1 MIEVKNLTKRYG
13 TNTALNNVSFTVE
26 EGTIVGFLGPNGAG
40 KSTTM
45 NIITGYLSA
54 TSGSVT
60 VQGKN
65 TLENPNEVKKL
76 IGYLPEL
83 PPLYM
88 DMTVK
93 EYLNF
98 MYELKGVKLDRKQ
111 HIGEICRLTKI
122 DNVYTRLIGN
132 LSKGYKQRVGIAQAL
147 LGNPPVLILDE
158 PTVGLDPKQII
169 EIRNLIKSLGRNHTI
184 ILSSHI
190 LPEVQAVCERV
201 IVMNNGCLVA
211 DGATDT
217 LAHDLSAEH
226 RIIARIDGPE
236 SEILQAIRGM
246 EHIVEVYSLG
256 EKEKGVFEISIE
268 GEPNYDLRRNLFALL
283 TRKGWPLL
291 ALRNTD
297 LTLEEVFLQLT
308 SGDASHAAPAEPEVE
323 VETEP
328 ENTEASEPEEAETK
342 EDREMRAI
350 FKREMRAYFASPVG
364 YVVVAALLALYGFFY
379 YQVMAIGS
387 SSYITQVFS
396 TMFMFSMMIM
406 PIITMRSM
414 SDDRKNK
421 TDQALI
427 TAPVSVTGIVM
438 GKFLAAF
445 GVYFIANTLALL
457 PAITMGFFSSAFPW
471 GILFGNYIGT
481 LLYGAAMISIGVFI
495 SGLTISQ
502 VIAAIGTFVIAVFLM
517 FVDQIASALSGNFIG
532 TILTWISFTSRYD
545 TFTQGIF
552 SVSSCVYFISVAA
565 VFVFLTARRVESRR
579 WN

>member
-246 EHIVEVYSLG
+246 EHSVEVYSLG

-308 SGDASHAAPAEPEVE
+308 SGDASHAAPAEREVE

-342 EDREMRAI
+342 EDAE
-350 FKREMRAYFASPVG
+350 K
-364 YVVVAALLALYGFFY
+364 
-379 YQVMAIGS
+379 
-387 SSYITQVFS
+387 
-396 TMFMFSMMIM
+396 
-406 PIITMRSM
+406 
-414 SDDRKNK
+414 
-421 TDQALI
+421 
-427 TAPVSVTGIVM
+427 
-438 GKFLAAF
+438 
-445 GVYFIANTLALL
+445 
-457 PAITMGFFSSAFPW
+457 
-471 GILFGNYIGT
+471 
-481 LLYGAAMISIGVFI
+481 
-495 SGLTISQ
+495 
-502 VIAAIGTFVIAVFLM
+502 
-517 FVDQIASALSGNFIG
+517 
-532 TILTWISFTSRYD
+532 
-545 TFTQGIF
+545 
-552 SVSSCVYFISVAA
+552 
-565 VFVFLTARRVESRR
+565 
-579 WN
+579 

>member
-122 DNVYTRLIGN
+122 DNVYTRLI
-132 LSKGYKQRVGIAQAL
+132 
-147 LGNPPVLILDE
+147 GNPPVLILDE

-342 EDREMRAI
+342 EDAE
-350 FKREMRAYFASPVG
+350 K
-364 YVVVAALLALYGFFY
+364 
-379 YQVMAIGS
+379 
-387 SSYITQVFS
+387 
-396 TMFMFSMMIM
+396 
-406 PIITMRSM
+406 
-414 SDDRKNK
+414 
-421 TDQALI
+421 
-427 TAPVSVTGIVM
+427 
-438 GKFLAAF
+438 
-445 GVYFIANTLALL
+445 
-457 PAITMGFFSSAFPW
+457 
-471 GILFGNYIGT
+471 
-481 LLYGAAMISIGVFI
+481 
-495 SGLTISQ
+495 
-502 VIAAIGTFVIAVFLM
+502 
-517 FVDQIASALSGNFIG
+517 
-532 TILTWISFTSRYD
+532 
-545 TFTQGIF
+545 
-552 SVSSCVYFISVAA
+552 
-565 VFVFLTARRVESRR
+565 
-579 WN
+579 